1 MTCSKAPGTTTLA
14 LGERSAPDDKEKSK
28 LTKNSKNP
36 IIPIVPSTCAIVA
49 MTAPKRTQ
57 HESSIGPK
65 NSETR
70 KRISKTAA
78 FHTIGPRDT
87 TPMRMRG
94 LGWLCPATGNDLTNM
109 YAMIRRMAKKMGK
122 RTSETM
128 TARQPA
134 RGTSPDS
141 FSDGRP
147 SFFFLYPVI
156 IVRDSRQYPIQE
168 LLCERE
174 LPRDIQRKN
183 SLLKRNLPV
192 NTST

>member
-1 MTCSKAPGTTTLA
+1 MRRVPKFQEPLCWLQV
-14 LGERSAPDDKEKSK
+14 SAPHLTRPNTKKKFE

-36 IIPIVPSTCAIVA
+36 IIPIVPSMCAIVA

-57 HESSIGPK
+57 HESSIGPRK
-65 NSETR
+65 SDTR
-70 KRISKTAA
+70 KRTSKMAA

-87 TPMRMRG
+87 TAIRTRG
-94 LGWLCPATGNDLTNM
+94 LGGVCPETGNDLTNM
-109 YAMIRRMAKKMGK
+109 YAMIRRKAKKMGK
-122 RTSETM
+122 RTSEMM

-156 IVRDSRQYPIQE
+156 IVRDNRQYPIQE

-183 SLLKRNLPV
+183 SL
-192 NTST
+192 